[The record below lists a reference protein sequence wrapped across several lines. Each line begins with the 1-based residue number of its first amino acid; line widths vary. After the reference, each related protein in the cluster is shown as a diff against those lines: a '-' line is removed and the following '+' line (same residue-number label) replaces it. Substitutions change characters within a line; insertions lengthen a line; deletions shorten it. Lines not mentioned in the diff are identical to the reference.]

1 MADVRVS
8 DVIASLDSIKFNP
21 VQVQRMSLDVLRK
34 VYNGEINIVDAT
46 NPYVHCLET
55 TAFNCTAFIIQN
67 EATTRRLY
75 PAAALTMEDLHL
87 HMSDKEYPNL
97 HATPSKAIFKIL
109 LNKAELLGKMIAEPG
124 TGIKKIRIPRNS
136 VFYASDIPFSL
147 QYPIDIKQPL
157 HGGIQISYVTDKI
170 SPLKT
175 LVTNSIDWVELRN
188 PEGVSFIQ
196 FEVEVDQFYVDQRTN
211 DINNVSGFTTEI
223 PLTDQYYHLRCYK
236 QNSDNSYTEI
246 DVSHTAQVYDPF
258 KVTAIVKIYDS
269 KVEVTIPGIYTIS
282 GMISGKIKMDLYQTK
297 GPLTISLGSYRAE
310 DFTADWINLDESDDN
325 IYTTPIS
332 NFRSIVTYSTTNVSG
347 GTNPS
352 TFSQLK
358 ERVVR
363 NTIGT
368 GAVPITSVQLED
380 ALFDAGYEI
389 IKNVDT
395 VTNRIY
401 LASRALPA
409 PIDTASSTAASASI
423 SKLQIV
429 MTEAANIY
437 GAYDNNKRITLS
449 SKVLY
454 KNRNGITTALTES
467 EFNALDTL
475 PVLQKCIDVTNG
487 NYFFSPFTYVLD
499 STLSTFETRAYF
511 LDSPTINTKS
521 FVADNPTTVMQVSID
536 TSYAIS
542 KNDSGYVIDIVTKSS
557 DNFKELDDAKVH
569 CVLSFYPT
577 GQSEKVYITGVLKG
591 KTSSNERLFSF
602 SLNTRFDIDKDDKII
617 FTNTSGA
624 SSAVDISIPLNNR
637 YDVYFC
643 TTADKPTGWAYSTL
657 DDEILSFDLP
667 SNAYAI
673 TNEKLYV
680 TLGNR
685 LKGLWVQSR
694 SNVTSVPYQVYQTDV
709 PATYKND
716 VYEVDPVTGAAFTID
731 GSGNL
736 VYNLLHSRGDPVL
749 DSNSNPVY
757 EHLKGEIIYDEYNQP
772 VPMPGYTRNLI
783 RLIDILTIESAYYFA
798 IPVDYNAPN
807 NYRTYMTK
815 SMVNWIITDI
825 PGFNERLLEQTEIYF
840 YPKVAI
846 GDIEVLNGSN
856 EIVKI
861 SATQAFKVILHVSPT
876 VYADTALLQALREI
890 TIKTIDKTL
899 EQKTISISTM
909 ERDLLVAY
917 GDDVVSAALTIIG
930 GADKHNTIT
939 LINSANRCSIRKR
952 LSTLPNNSLVVEDD
966 VAIEFVKH
974 GLN

>member
-21 VQVQRMSLDVLRK
+21 VQVQRMALDVLKK

-55 TAFNCTAFIIQN
+55 TAFNCTAFMIQN

-75 PAAALTMEDLHL
+75 PPAALTMEDLHL

-97 HATPSKAIFKIL
+97 HATPSKAVFKIL
-109 LNKAELLGKMIAEPG
+109 LNKAELLSKMIPEPG
-124 TGIKKIRIPRNS
+124 TGVKKIRIPRNS

-147 QYPIDIKQPL
+147 QYPIDIKQPI

-175 LVTNSIDWVELRN
+175 LTTNAIDWIELRN

-211 DINNVSGFTTEI
+211 DINSVSGFTTEI

-236 QNSDNSYTEI
+236 QNSDGTYTEV

-258 KVTAIVKIYDS
+258 KVTAIVKVYDS

-297 GPLTISLGSYRAE
+297 GPLNIALGSYRAE

-325 IYTTPIS
+325 VYTTPIS
-332 NFRSIVTYSTTNVSG
+332 NFRSIVTYSTTNVDG

-363 NTIGT
+363 STVGT

-380 ALFDAGYEI
+380 ALFDSGYEI

-429 MTEAANIY
+429 MTEANGIY

-475 PVLQKCIDVTNG
+475 PILQKCIDITNG

-511 LDSPTINTKS
+511 LDSPAINTKS
-521 FVADNPTTVMQVSID
+521 FVADNPTTVMQVSVD

-557 DNFKELDDAKVH
+557 DNFKEIDDAKVF
-569 CVLSFYPT
+569 CILSFYPT
-577 GQSEKVYITGVLKG
+577 GQSEKVYIRGVQMG
-591 KTSSNERLFSF
+591 KTSSGERLFSF
-602 SLNTRFDIDKDDKII
+602 NLDTRFDIDKDDKIVL
-617 FTNTSGA
+617 TNTSGA
-624 SSAVDISIPLNNR
+624 SSAVDISTPLSNV
-637 YDVYFC
+637 YDIYFC
-643 TTADKPTGWAYSTL
+643 TTADKSTGWTYSTL

-667 SNAYAI
+667 SNAYAV
-673 TNEKLYV
+673 TNERLFV
-680 TLGNR
+680 TLGHR

-694 SNVTSVPYQVYQTDV
+694 SHVTTVPYQVYQTNI

-716 VYEVDPVTGAAFTID
+716 VYEVDPITGAAFTINGAGD
-731 GSGNL
+731 L
-736 VYNLLHSRGDPVL
+736 VYNILHRRGDPVL
-749 DSNSNPVY
+749 SNTGTPVY
-757 EHLKGEIIYDEYNQP
+757 EHLKGEIVYDEYNQP
-772 VPMPGYTRNLI
+772 VPMPGYSRNLL
-783 RLIDILTIESAYYFA
+783 RLIDILTIEAAYYFA
-798 IPVDYNAPN
+798 IPVDYNSSN

-861 SATQAFKVILHVSPT
+861 SASQAFKVILHVSPT
-876 VYADTALLQALREI
+876 VYADSALLQALREI
-890 TIKTIDKTL
+890 TIRTIDKTL
-899 EQKTISISTM
+899 EQRTISISTM

-917 GDDVVSAALTIIG
+917 GADVVSATLTIVG

-966 VAIEFVKH
+966 VTIEFVKH